1 MNRLWKPI
9 LGLLAVLAAF
19 TLTFGWPRQ
28 NGLEIDIDTSPRAQ
42 AARLK
47 DPYDLTKL
55 QVLNRTVLEVKDH
68 YVEPGRLEYQR
79 MLLAGLNAIQRSVP
93 PVLVDYEEGHSTL
106 RVHVNGADQE
116 FAIHDVDSP
125 WALTDKFRQ
134 IFAFLQKHLQDEA
147 DLDLREVEYAA
158 VNGMLRTLDP
168 HTVLLTPDI
177 FEEMQ
182 TSTRG
187 EFGGL
192 GIVISIREG
201 HLTVIK
207 PMEGTPAYRAGLQ
220 RRDRIVK
227 INEES
232 TLNMPL
238 SEAVNRLRGM
248 PGSKVT
254 VWIRRKGAQNSWGP
268 AKRVELTRAVIH
280 IESVEHRM
288 LKSSIG
294 YIKINN
300 FQGNTHQ
307 DLRQALRMLHR
318 KKLQGLILDLRSN
331 PGGLLDQA
339 VRVAD
344 TFLESGPIVTTSSQD
359 PRQRDEK
366 FARKVGTEPDY
377 PMIVLINGA
386 SASAS
391 EIVAG
396 ALQNHDRA
404 LIVGQQS
411 FGKGSVQVLYNFQDG
426 SALKLTVAQ
435 YLTPGDVSIQGVGIV
450 PDIAIDAMTVD
461 REDMDL
467 EVDEGFVRE
476 EDLRAHLTHESAS
489 TGRGSELVL
498 HYYLN
503 SDLRQ
508 RLREAEPN
516 EEENE
521 EEETFL
527 ISFSRKLLAS
537 SKRPGRREMLQDATR
552 TIAQIQKQ
560 EMNQTVAQ
568 LKKIG
573 VDWSVGANKGD
584 SDVQVVAST
593 DRPKNKARAGEPF
606 ALKVAVTNKGSHTL
620 YQLRATTKSDN
631 RLFDGRE
638 LVFGKLKPGQ
648 TRQWSTTLGVCTTE
662 DGKRSC
668 RVPRDTPNR
677 ADGIRLEFQEAHGR
691 VPEPVVVRTEVQAL
705 PRPRFAY
712 SYQIADNL
720 RGNGDGHLQKG
731 ERATLYVQVKN
742 IGEGRSYQT
751 QANLRNKTGR
761 GVLLQDGRFES
772 EGMKPGEQWV
782 IPFTFEVLPDH
793 EGKEAKL
800 EFAVIDTEL
809 RISIGEKLTIRL
821 DQPQLPVEDTQG
833 ALKTGLR
840 DGAFVRAA
848 PEQMAPVV
856 AKALD
861 TPTVALQA
869 KSGGFARVDLGGGR
883 PGWVATGDLTRVLGQ
898 GTVQFVLPHMPPR
911 LNLNFGDALVTRAPK
926 MELRGD
932 VFDDQRVRDL
942 YIFAGARKVFYT
954 SNQKSANPREMS
966 FSSSV
971 PLHPGINY
979 LTIIARESDDS
990 VTREMVVVRRDGAD
1004 GELLETPKYDD
1015 EIFGHAP

>member
-1 MNRLWKPI
+1 
-9 LGLLAVLAAF
+9 
-19 TLTFGWPRQ
+19 
-28 NGLEIDIDTSPRAQ
+28 
-42 AARLK
+42 
-47 DPYDLTKL
+47 
-55 QVLNRTVLEVKDH
+55 
-68 YVEPGRLEYQR
+68 

-93 PVLVDYEEGHSTL
+93 PVLIDYQNGDPKLT
-106 RVHVNGADQE
+106 VHVNGDKKA
-116 FAIHDVDSP
+116 FAIDDVNSP
-125 WALTDKFRQ
+125 WALTDKFKS
-134 IFAFLQKHLQDEA
+134 IFTFLQKHLQDEA
-147 DLDLREVEYAA
+147 DLDLRDVEYAA

-192 GIVISIREG
+192 GIVISIRDG

-207 PMEGTPAYRAGLQ
+207 PMQGTPAYRAGLK

-227 INEES
+227 INDES

-238 SEAVNRLRGM
+238 SEAVDRLRGV

-254 VWIRRKGAQNSWGP
+254 VWISRKSQGGTWGTP
-268 AKRVELTRAVIH
+268 KRVELTRAVIH

-288 LKSSIG
+288 LREAIG

-307 DLRQALRMLHR
+307 DLRQALRTLHR
-318 KKLQGLILDLRSN
+318 KKLRGLILDLRGN

-344 TFLESGPIVTTSSQD
+344 TFVASGPIVTTSSQD
-359 PRQRDEK
+359 PSQRDEK
-366 FARKVGTEPDY
+366 FARKIGTEPDY

-404 LIVGQQS
+404 LVIGQQS

-461 REDMDL
+461 KEDMDL
-467 EVDEGFVRE
+467 EVDEGFIRE
-476 EDLRAHLTHESAS
+476 EDLRSHLTHESA
-489 TGRGSELVL
+489 TEDQRSELVL
-498 HYYLN
+498 RYYLN

-527 ISFSRKLLAS
+527 ISFCRKLLAS
-537 SKRPGRREMLQDATR
+537 AKRPGRREMLEDATR
-552 TIAQIQKQ
+552 TIAQIQKK
-560 EMNQTVAQ
+560 EIDQTIAQ
-568 LKKIG
+568 LKRIG
-573 VDWSVGANKGD
+573 IDWSVGADKGP
-584 SDVQVVAST
+584 SAVEISAST
-593 DRPKNKARAGEPF
+593 DRPKNTARAGAPF
-606 ALKVAVTNKGSHTL
+606 SLKVSVTNKGENTL

-631 RLFDGRE
+631 RLFSGRE
-638 LVFGKLKPGQ
+638 LVFGRVKPGQ
-648 TRQWSTTLGVCTTE
+648 TREWTTTLGVCTTDE
-662 DGKRSC
+662 RDKRSC

-677 ADGIRLEFQEAHGR
+677 ADGIRLEFKEAHGHA
-691 VPEPVVVRTEVQAL
+691 PPPATIRTEVTAL

-742 IGEGRSYQT
+742 VGEGRSYQT
-751 QANLRNKTGR
+751 QANLRNKSGR

-772 EGMKPGEQWV
+772 KGIESGDQWI
-782 IPFTFEVLPDH
+782 IPFTFEVLPDF

-809 RISIGEKLTIRL
+809 RLSIGEKLTIPLDQARL
-821 DQPQLPVEDTQG
+821 DVKESEG
-833 ALKTGLR
+833 APKTGLR
-840 DGAFVRAA
+840 EGAIVRSA
-848 PEQMAPVV
+848 PEQMAPVI
-856 AKALD
+856 AKALG
-861 TPTVALQA
+861 TPTVRRGATA
-869 KSGGFARVDLGGGR
+869 NGYARVDLGEGR
-883 PGWVATGDLTRVLGQ
+883 PGWVAEGDLTRVLGQ
-898 GTVQFVLPHMPPR
+898 GKVQFVLPQMPPR
-911 LNLNFGDALVTRAPK
+911 LNIDFGDALVTRDS
-926 MELRGD
+926 ELKLKGD

-942 YIFAGARKVFYT
+942 YVFAGARKVFYT
-954 SNQKSANPREMS
+954 SNQKSSNPREMS
-966 FSSSV
+966 FSSEI
-971 PLHPGINY
+971 PLHPGTNY
-979 LTIIARESDDS
+979 VTIIARESDDS
-990 VTREMVVVRRDGAD
+990 VTREMFVVRRDGPE
-1004 GELLETPKYDD
+1004 GQLLETPKFDD